1 MKLIKASDLM
11 ARFDYKSMNPFYNYM
26 KNEGFPLPIKVGRRN
41 FWKQEEV
48 EAWINSREQR
58 LDSPIRST
66 NAASKPRVTT

>member
-1 MKLIKASDLM
+1 MQSKPLLKPSDLM

-58 LDSPIRST
+58 LDSSPRNST
-66 NAASKPRVTT
+66 TSQQA